1 MVPTTHLLAFT
12 ITALV
17 LIAIPGPS
25 VLFTVSRAIALGR
38 VAGVATVAGNTV
50 GAFTQVVAVAFGLGP
65 LVERS
70 VALFTVLK
78 LAGAA
83 YLVYL
88 GVQAIRHR
96 RSLAEALGAEVERKT
111 AVRLV
116 IDGFTVGVTNP
127 KVIVFFAAM
136 LPQFVDRHA
145 GDVPMQ
151 IIMLGAIFAGIA
163 LISDSAWA
171 LAAGTARAW
180 LASSPRR
187 LALIGGAGG
196 LAMIGIGTRLALAG
210 RPTKPPTGRTTPR
223 SDRRPSGAGR
233 GLGVDA
239 AVGAGE
245 GLAGAAPAKLDE
257 LGRDRDRGLLRGPRA
272 QVKPDR
278 RAQPGRARPRSGRW
292 RAAVR
297 ADRCAS
303 GASPS
308 RRHSPPGC
316 AAPPRAPARR
326 TSGRG

>member
-12 ITALV
+12 ITAMV

-25 VLFTVSRAIALGR
+25 VLFTVSRAISLGR

-78 LAGAA
+78 LAGAC

-111 AVRLV
+111 AARLV
-116 IDGFTVGVTNP
+116 VDGFTVGVTNP

-136 LPQFVDRHA
+136 LPQFVDRQA
-145 GDVPMQ
+145 GGVPMQ

-196 LAMIGIGTRLALAG
+196 LAMVGIGTRLAFAG
-210 RPTKPPTGRTTPR
+210 RP
-223 SDRRPSGAGR
+223 D
-233 GLGVDA
+233 
-239 AVGAGE
+239 
-245 GLAGAAPAKLDE
+245 
-257 LGRDRDRGLLRGPRA
+257 
-272 QVKPDR
+272 
-278 RAQPGRARPRSGRW
+278 
-292 RAAVR
+292 
-297 ADRCAS
+297 
-303 GASPS
+303 
-308 RRHSPPGC
+308 
-316 AAPPRAPARR
+316 
-326 TSGRG
+326 